1 MPQLERSLL
10 QPSHPGWITSLATAG
25 ADGSRSFL
33 CRLLTAGVAAFTA
46 PAVAVLR
53 AENRGDT
60 LRISV
65 IGCGGRG
72 AANLVGVAAE
82 QVVRLTCPP

>member
-1 MPQLERSLL
+1 
-10 QPSHPGWITSLATAG
+10 
-25 ADGSRSFL
+25 
-33 CRLLTAGVAAFTA
+33 LLTAGVVAFTA